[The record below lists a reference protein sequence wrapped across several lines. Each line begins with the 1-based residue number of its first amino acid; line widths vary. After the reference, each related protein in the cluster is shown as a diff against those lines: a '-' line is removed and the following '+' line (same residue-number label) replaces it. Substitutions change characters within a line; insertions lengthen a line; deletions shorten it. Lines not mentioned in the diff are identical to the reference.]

1 MAAPA
6 SGNSFA
12 QSYNSISGIDIKAV
26 FDSRVAVALQACSYA
41 IQREKAPIYTMG
53 FANPRAF
60 SRGKRGIAGTL
71 IFAQFDAHPLVAP
84 NNQGLFT
91 DGNHRFFADEEELV
105 PSMSESQAGVTGL
118 ATAGTPTV
126 INPTGLLGDEGS
138 TFNDQV
144 LSDPWYVDQI
154 PPFNITL
161 VGSNEYGTVT
171 TMSIIG
177 VELVNEGYGI
187 SIDDLMSEH
196 QYTFVAR
203 EIAPWTRLPN
213 NDAAGGPTTATVGV

>member
-12 QSYNSISGIDIKAV
+12 QAYNSVSGIDIKAV
-26 FDSRVAVALQACSYA
+26 FDQKVAVALQACSYA

-53 FANPRAF
+53 YANPRAF

-71 IFAQFDAHPLVAP
+71 VFAQFDAHPLVAP
-84 NNQGLFT
+84 AGQGLFT
-91 DGNHRFFADEEELV
+91 DGTHRFYADEEELI
-105 PSMSESQAGVTGL
+105 PSMRQSVAGDVSL
-118 ATAGTPTV
+118 ATARSP
-126 INPTGLLGDEGS
+126 S
-138 TFNDQV
+138 TALSTTTLATEQSNFMDQV

-203 EIAPWTRLPN
+203 EIAPWTRLPHN
-213 NDAAGGPTTATVGV
+213 TPTGGATTVGT